1 MGPNQVKKQ
10 QLQQR
15 LMQAIGLSSDQRMR
29 MQEIRRSHVDELA
42 AAGRRL
48 RQSRQALDQAIM
60 SEPYSEPDVRR
71 ATEALA
77 AAQADKIRIDATVRV
92 QVRGVLTPDQVQR
105 FHQLQ
110 REMRREMK
118 EQQQRNQ
125 DREQGLNRLTTPATY
140 AEPGEIDLL
149 KLVFPRGKAGSSSP
163 APHPTKP
170 TLLDAASSAAFPASL
185 CSPYSFAVILLCW
198 TQPRDAFR
206 ISFQLFE
213 TISGGLDV

>member
-1 MGPNQVKKQ
+1 MRKWVQIMKKVLTAPFLFAIVLATASVDLSAQVRRNNPVPPVRGGNRPLGIPPLGRNRPMGPNQVKKQ

-60 SEPYSEPDVRR
+60 SEPYSEADVRR

-77 AAQADKIRIDATVRV
+77 AAQADKIRIDATVRT
-92 QVRGVLTPDQVQR
+92 QVRGILTSDQVQR

-118 EQQQRNQ
+118 EQQQKNQ
-125 DREQGLNRLTTPATY
+125 DREQGLNRLTTPPTN

-149 KLVFPRGKAGSSSP
+149 SLVFPPG
-163 APHPTKP
+163 
-170 TLLDAASSAAFPASL
+170 
-185 CSPYSFAVILLCW
+185 
-198 TQPRDAFR
+198 
-206 ISFQLFE
+206 
-213 TISGGLDV
+213 